1 MLSVFSAEPKA
12 EADNVYRDLDYSGCQ
27 KKNQSNNCFI
37 AYCFEIN
44 NDNLT
49 HRRKEPI

>member
-1 MLSVFSAEPKA
+1 MLSAEPKA
-12 EADNVYRDLDYSGCQ
+12 EADNVYRDLDYFGCQ
-27 KKNQSNNCFI
+27 KKTESNNCFI
-37 AYCFEIN
+37 IHCFEIN